1 MAQAKLGVQT
11 RAIESHSA
19 GDYIP
24 NLASVARQGYDAVVA
39 AGFLLADA
47 EATVAK
53 KFPNTQFAIT
63 DYPVEIPPFSDKK
76 GKLLVKNIT
85 GITFKSEQQSY
96 LVGCLSALMAK
107 KGGGNTISATGGV
120 KIPPVDSFI
129 AGLQGRRGEVRPRA
143 RRCWSA
149 TRRTSSRRTS
159 ARRWPQNQIAA
170 GSKVVFAVAGPCGFG
185 ALAAAKE
192 AGVWGDGVDVDQ
204 AYLGPHILTSAVKRV
219 DLGVFR
225 FVQAVKDGTLVPGHD
240 FVFDLKN
247 GGVALGKISPK
258 VPTAYKSQG
267 STRSRTRSSPAR
279 SRSRRPSRRSVD
291 RHDGEAGRKARLPRE
306 RIAASWP
313 TPPVLE
319 LRGITKQFPG
329 VLANDHVDL
338 DVARGRGAC
347 AARRERRRQVD
358 ADEHPLRALPPGLGR
373 DPAQR
378 EEDVVRVGQGRDRE
392 RDRDGAPALHAH
404 PGDDRGREHRPRRGA
419 HVRRGDARLRRGAE
433 ARSRALRPLRPRG
446 RPRQP
451 HPGHH
456 RRRSSSAS
464 RS

>member
-1 MAQAKLGVQT
+1 VALAVPAIAVVALLLAGTGGAAHKATFKAGLVSDVGRFNDKGFNQNQLTGLKAAQRQLHVQIS
-11 RAIESHSA
+11 AIESHSA

-24 NLASVARQGYDAVVA
+24 NLASLARQHFDAVVA

-107 KGGGNTISATGGV
+107 RAGGNTISATGGV

-129 AGLQGRRGEVRPRA
+129 AGYRA
-143 RRCWSA
+143 GAAKCVPGTKVLVGYSQDFIA
-149 TRRTSSRRTS
+149 QDKCK
-159 ARRWPQNQIAA
+159 AVAQNQIAA

-192 AGVWGDGVDVDQ
+192 GKVWGDGVDVDQ
-204 AYLGPHILTSAVKRV
+204 SYLGPHILTSAVKRV

-225 FVQAVKDGTLVPGHD
+225 FVQAVQNGTLTPGHD

-258 VPTAYKSQG
+258 VPASF
-267 STRSRTRSSPAR
+267 
-279 SRSRRPSRRSVD
+279 
-291 RHDGEAGRKARLPRE
+291 KARVAALQE
-306 RIAASWP
+306 QIIAGKIKVP
-313 TPPVLE
+313 
-319 LRGITKQFPG
+319 
-329 VLANDHVDL
+329 
-338 DVARGRGAC
+338 
-347 AARRERRRQVD
+347 
-358 ADEHPLRALPPGLGR
+358 
-373 DPAQR
+373 
-378 EEDVVRVGQGRDRE
+378 
-392 RDRDGAPALHAH
+392 
-404 PGDDRGREHRPRRGA
+404 
-419 HVRRGDARLRRGAE
+419 
-433 ARSRALRPLRPRG
+433 
-446 RPRQP
+446 
-451 HPGHH
+451 
-456 RRRSSSAS
+456 SSF
-464 RS
+464 

>member
-1 MAQAKLGVQT
+1 VIKRRFLPAALAIPAVILVAVLLVGTGSAARKATFKAGLVSDVGRFNDKGFNQNQLTGLNLAKTKLGVQV

-24 NLASVARQGYDAVVA
+24 NMASLARQGYDAVVA

-53 KFPNTQFAIT
+53 KFPNTEFAIT

-85 GITFKSEQQSY
+85 GITFRAEQQSY

-107 KGGGNTISATGGV
+107 RGGGNTISATGGV

-129 AGLQGRRGEVRPRA
+129 AGYRA
-143 RRCWSA
+143 GAAKCAPGTKVLVGYSQDFIA
-149 TRRTSSRRTS
+149 QDKCK
-159 ARRWPQNQIAA
+159 AVAENQIAA

-225 FVQAVKDGTLVPGHD
+225 FVQAVQAGTLVPGHD

-258 VPTAYKSQG
+258 VPKAY
-267 STRSRTRSSPAR
+267 
-279 SRSRRPSRRSVD
+279 
-291 RHDGEAGRKARLPRE
+291 
-306 RIAASWP
+306 
-313 TPPVLE
+313 
-319 LRGITKQFPG
+319 ITKVNG
-329 VLANDHVDL
+329 
-338 DVARGRGAC
+338 
-347 AARRERRRQVD
+347 
-358 ADEHPLRALPPGLGR
+358 LRDQIIAGKIKPPT
-373 DPAQR
+373 
-378 EEDVVRVGQGRDRE
+378 
-392 RDRDGAPALHAH
+392 
-404 PGDDRGREHRPRRGA
+404 
-419 HVRRGDARLRRGAE
+419 
-433 ARSRALRPLRPRG
+433 SF
-446 RPRQP
+446 
-451 HPGHH
+451 
-456 RRRSSSAS
+456 
-464 RS
+464 

>member
-1 MAQAKLGVQT
+1 MIKRRFLPAALAIPAVILVAVLLVGTGSAAHKATFKAGLVSDVGRFNDKGFNQNQLTGLNLAKTKLGVQV

-24 NLASVARQGYDAVVA
+24 NMASLARQGYDAVVA

-85 GITFKSEQQSY
+85 GITFRAEQQSY

-107 KGGGNTISATGGV
+107 RGGGNTISATGGV

-129 AGLQGRRGEVRPRA
+129 AGYRA
-143 RRCWSA
+143 GAAKCAPGTKVLVGYSQDFIA
-149 TRRTSSRRTS
+149 QDKCK
-159 ARRWPQNQIAA
+159 AVAENQIAA

-225 FVQAVKDGTLVPGHD
+225 FVQAVQAGTLVPGHD

-258 VPTAYKSQG
+258 VPKAY
-267 STRSRTRSSPAR
+267 
-279 SRSRRPSRRSVD
+279 
-291 RHDGEAGRKARLPRE
+291 
-306 RIAASWP
+306 
-313 TPPVLE
+313 
-319 LRGITKQFPG
+319 ITKVNG
-329 VLANDHVDL
+329 
-338 DVARGRGAC
+338 
-347 AARRERRRQVD
+347 
-358 ADEHPLRALPPGLGR
+358 LRDQIIAGKIKPPT
-373 DPAQR
+373 
-378 EEDVVRVGQGRDRE
+378 
-392 RDRDGAPALHAH
+392 
-404 PGDDRGREHRPRRGA
+404 
-419 HVRRGDARLRRGAE
+419 
-433 ARSRALRPLRPRG
+433 SF
-446 RPRQP
+446 
-451 HPGHH
+451 
-456 RRRSSSAS
+456 
-464 RS
+464 

>member
-1 MAQAKLGVQT
+1 VIKRRFLPAALAIPAVILVAVLLVGTGSAAHKATFKAGLVSDVGRFNDKGFNQNQLTGLNLAKTRLGVQV

-24 NLASVARQGYDAVVA
+24 NMASLARQGYDAVVA

-85 GITFKSEQQSY
+85 GITFRAEQQSY

-107 KGGGNTISATGGV
+107 RGGGNTISATGGV

-129 AGLQGRRGEVRPRA
+129 AGYRA
-143 RRCWSA
+143 GAAKCAPGTKVLVGYSQDFIA
-149 TRRTSSRRTS
+149 QDKCK
-159 ARRWPQNQIAA
+159 AVAENQIAA

-225 FVQAVKDGTLVPGHD
+225 FVQAVQAGTLVPGHD

-258 VPTAYKSQG
+258 VPKAY
-267 STRSRTRSSPAR
+267 
-279 SRSRRPSRRSVD
+279 
-291 RHDGEAGRKARLPRE
+291 
-306 RIAASWP
+306 
-313 TPPVLE
+313 
-319 LRGITKQFPG
+319 ITKING
-329 VLANDHVDL
+329 
-338 DVARGRGAC
+338 
-347 AARRERRRQVD
+347 
-358 ADEHPLRALPPGLGR
+358 LRDQIIAGKIKPPT
-373 DPAQR
+373 
-378 EEDVVRVGQGRDRE
+378 
-392 RDRDGAPALHAH
+392 
-404 PGDDRGREHRPRRGA
+404 
-419 HVRRGDARLRRGAE
+419 
-433 ARSRALRPLRPRG
+433 SF
-446 RPRQP
+446 
-451 HPGHH
+451 
-456 RRRSSSAS
+456 
-464 RS
+464 

>member
-1 MAQAKLGVQT
+1 MTRRRFLPAALALPAVALVAVLLVGTGSAAHKATFKAGLVSDVGRFNDKGFNQNQLTGLKMAQAKLGVQI

-24 NLASVARQGYDAVVA
+24 NMASLARQGYDAVVA
-39 AGFLLADA
+39 AGFLLADE

-85 GITFKSEQQSY
+85 GITFRAEQQSY

-107 KGGGNTISATGGV
+107 RGGGNTISATGGV

-129 AGLQGRRGEVRPRA
+129 AGYRA
-143 RRCWSA
+143 GAAKCAPGTKVLVGYSQDFIA
-149 TRRTSSRRTS
+149 QDKCK
-159 ARRWPQNQIAA
+159 AVAENQIAA

-225 FVQAVKDGTLVPGHD
+225 LVQAVQAGTLVPGHD

-247 GGVALGKISPK
+247 GGVALGKISSK
-258 VPTAYKSQG
+258 VPKAY
-267 STRSRTRSSPAR
+267 
-279 SRSRRPSRRSVD
+279 
-291 RHDGEAGRKARLPRE
+291 
-306 RIAASWP
+306 
-313 TPPVLE
+313 
-319 LRGITKQFPG
+319 ITKVNG
-329 VLANDHVDL
+329 
-338 DVARGRGAC
+338 
-347 AARRERRRQVD
+347 
-358 ADEHPLRALPPGLGR
+358 LRDQIIAGKIKPPT
-373 DPAQR
+373 
-378 EEDVVRVGQGRDRE
+378 
-392 RDRDGAPALHAH
+392 
-404 PGDDRGREHRPRRGA
+404 
-419 HVRRGDARLRRGAE
+419 
-433 ARSRALRPLRPRG
+433 SF
-446 RPRQP
+446 
-451 HPGHH
+451 
-456 RRRSSSAS
+456 
-464 RS
+464 

>member
-1 MAQAKLGVQT
+1 VSKRRFMPVALAVPVIVLVALLLAGIGGAANSATFKAALVSDVGRFNDKGFNQNQLTGLKQAQAQLHVQT

-63 DYPVEIPPFSDKK
+63 DYPVEIPPFSDKT
-76 GKLLVKNIT
+76 GKLIVKNIT

-107 KGGGNTISATGGV
+107 RAGGNTISATGGV

-129 AGLQGRRGEVRPRA
+129 AGYRA
-143 RRCWSA
+143 GAAKCVPGTKVLVGYSQDFIA
-149 TRRTSSRRTS
+149 QDKCK
-159 ARRWPQNQIAA
+159 AVAQNQIAA
-170 GSKVVFAVAGPCGFG
+170 GAKVVFAVAGPCGFG

-204 AYLGPHILTSAVKRV
+204 SYLGPHILTSAVKRV

-225 FVQAVKDGTLVPGHD
+225 FIQAVQAGTLVPGHD

-258 VPTAYKSQG
+258 VPAAYKAKLAQLQTQIEQG
-267 STRSRTRSSPAR
+267 KIKVPN
-279 SRSRRPSRRSVD
+279 
-291 RHDGEAGRKARLPRE
+291 K
-306 RIAASWP
+306 
-313 TPPVLE
+313 
-319 LRGITKQFPG
+319 F
-329 VLANDHVDL
+329 
-338 DVARGRGAC
+338 
-347 AARRERRRQVD
+347 
-358 ADEHPLRALPPGLGR
+358 
-373 DPAQR
+373 
-378 EEDVVRVGQGRDRE
+378 
-392 RDRDGAPALHAH
+392 
-404 PGDDRGREHRPRRGA
+404 
-419 HVRRGDARLRRGAE
+419 
-433 ARSRALRPLRPRG
+433 
-446 RPRQP
+446 
-451 HPGHH
+451 
-456 RRRSSSAS
+456 
-464 RS
+464 